1 MDPVM
6 MTNVRRSELMRSA
19 EVARQQARAELRR
32 APRGPMRGS
41 RWVKGALVAM
51 AWRPTPVDGATHQP
65 A

>member
-1 MDPVM
+1 
-6 MTNVRRSELMRSA
+6 MRSA

-51 AWRPTPVDGATHQP
+51 AWRPTPVDRATHQP

>member
-6 MTNVRRSELMRSA
+6 MTNMRRAELMRSA

-32 APRGPMRGS
+32 GARGPMRGS
-41 RWVKGALVAM
+41 RWVKGALVAL
-51 AWRPTPVDGATHQP
+51 AWRPTPVDGASHQP